1 MGRFTIMVVAMLK
14 SNMAATQKVSWSI
27 FTDLSG
33 YIFNIV
39 GEESNGYFKKHC
51 LIVKEVTILVI
62 KMAAI

>member
-1 MGRFTIMVVAMLK
+1 MLK